1 MPTVRTFQNYLDY
14 KEWKILYDYI
24 CGKVDSAIEDYV
36 VIDVNGVGF
45 KIFTSAY
52 TVENIKYDENTKIF
66 THMVV
71 KEDDIVLY
79 GFLTRKELKLFKL
92 LISVSG
98 IGPKVANSLLSQ
110 FDTEQIINAIL
121 MKDINL
127 IIKAPGI
134 GKKTAERIFLELKD
148 KVTFE
153 EILVGSTPLKMANEL
168 SEVIEAL
175 ISLGYNY
182 SIASNAVSKIED
194 KSKSID
200 ILIKEALKLLSTK

>member
-1 MPTVRTFQNYLDY
+1 M
-14 KEWKILYDYI
+14 YDYI
-24 CGKVDSAIEDYV
+24 CGKVDSALEDYV

-45 KIFTSAY
+45 KIFSSAY
-52 TVENIKYDENTKIF
+52 TVKNIKLEENTKIY
-66 THMVV
+66 THMIV

-110 FDTEQIINAIL
+110 LDTEQIINAIL
-121 MKDINL
+121 VKDINL

-134 GKKTAERIFLELKD
+134 GKKTAERLILELKD
-148 KVTFE
+148 KVT
-153 EILVGSTPLKMANEL
+153 IDDIVVGSTPLRLGNEL

-175 ISLGYNY
+175 VSLGYNY
-182 SIASNAVSKIED
+182 SIASNAVSKIGD
-194 KSKSID
+194 KSQSID
-200 ILIKEALKLLSTK
+200 LLIKEALKLVSTK

>member
-1 MPTVRTFQNYLDY
+1 M
-14 KEWKILYDYI
+14 YDYI
-24 CGKVDSAIEDYV
+24 YGKVDSAIEDYV

-45 KIFTSAY
+45 KIFSSAS
-52 TVENIKYDENTKIF
+52 TIKNVKWEENTKIY
-66 THMVV
+66 THMIV

-110 FDTEQIINAIL
+110 LDAQQITNAIL
-121 MKDINL
+121 NKDISL

-134 GKKTAERIFLELKD
+134 GKKTAERLFLELKD
-148 KVTFE
+148 KVALDDM
-153 EILVGSTPLKMANEL
+153 IVGNTTLERGNEL

-182 SIASNAVSKIED
+182 SIASNAVSRIED
-194 KSKSID
+194 KSQSID
-200 ILIKEALKLLSTK
+200 LLIKEALKLVSTK